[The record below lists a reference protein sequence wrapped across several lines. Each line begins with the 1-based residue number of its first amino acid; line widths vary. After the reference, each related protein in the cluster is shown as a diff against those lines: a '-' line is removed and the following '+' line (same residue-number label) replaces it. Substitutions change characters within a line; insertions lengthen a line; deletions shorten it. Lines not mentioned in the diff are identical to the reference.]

1 MAGTGT
7 KYTVN
12 VHTDSADVIV
22 FDGITVDSFSDSTAA
37 TAATT
42 TIKVGSNVGPASDS
56 FAVITDYPAAY
67 AGAAPGTLRVNEHII
82 AAFNAIVA
90 AVNAGS
96 FVPAGPRPEILTL
109 GSLVGGTGY
118 PDLTD
123 FVVQLTG
130 GTGKGARAKI
140 TASGGAVTSC
150 TLLTGGEDYTAS
162 DVLSA
167 YIGVTGH
174 AYPATNGSGFT
185 VTAAT
190 VGTTITNPNYL

>member
-1 MAGTGT
+1 MAGIGT

-22 FDGITVDSFSDSTAA
+22 FDGITVDTFTDSTAA

-42 TIKVGSNVGPASDS
+42 TIRVGSNVGPASDS
-56 FAVITDYPAAY
+56 FAVTTDYPAAY
-67 AGAAPGTLRVNEHII
+67 AGTAPGTLRVNDHII
-82 AAFNAIVA
+82 AAFDAIVA

-118 PDLTD
+118 PNLTD

-130 GTGKGARAKI
+130 GTGKGARAKLT
-140 TASGGAVTSC
+140 TAGGIVTSV
-150 TLLTGGEDYTAS
+150 TLLTGGEDYTAG

-167 YIGVTGH
+167 YIGVSGH
-174 AYPATNGSGFT
+174 AYPSTSGSGFT
-185 VTAAT
+185 ITAAT
-190 VGTTITNPNYL
+190 VGSTITNPNYH

>member
-22 FDGITVDSFSDSTAA
+22 FDGITVDSYTDSTAA

-42 TIKVGSNVGPASDS
+42 TIRVGSNVGPASDS
-56 FAVITDYPAAY
+56 FAVITDYPAASS
-67 AGAAPGTLRVNEHII
+67 AAPGTLSVNAHVV

-90 AVNAGS
+90 AVEAGS

-118 PDLTD
+118 PNLTD

-140 TASGGAVTSC
+140 TASGGAVTSV
-150 TLLTGGEDYTAS
+150 TLLTGGEDYTAG

-167 YIGVTGH
+167 YIGVSGSS
-174 AYPATNGSGFT
+174 YPATNGSGFKI
-185 VTAAT
+185 TAAT
-190 VGTTITNPNYL
+190 VGTTITNPNYA